1 MPDCIGQNTLELISL
16 RQSLEASLEN
26 VTFFKGTWTL
36 HAKINSGLCGARA
49 RILLSSLVFSTPQ
62 ISMEI
67 ESV

>member
-26 VTFFKGTWTL
+26 FTFFHGIRTS
-36 HAKINSGLCGARA
+36 HAEINSRLCGARA